1 MKRMTRKPLN
11 SVLPIGMLLC
21 MLATP
26 AFAAAKENA
35 VQPYGML
42 CPECNRGE
50 IVLTSSFNTDEV
62 VIEEFDCPRNP
73 AKKDVRVF
81 YTTYSTWACT
91 YCGQGET
98 KATEHRE
105 VRCGH

>member
-1 MKRMTRKPLN
+1 MN

-26 AFAAAKENA
+26 AFAAAKENV

>member
-1 MKRMTRKPLN
+1 
-11 SVLPIGMLLC
+11 MLT
-21 MLATP
+21 TP
-26 AFAAAKENA
+26 AFAATKENA
-35 VQPYGML
+35 VQAYGML